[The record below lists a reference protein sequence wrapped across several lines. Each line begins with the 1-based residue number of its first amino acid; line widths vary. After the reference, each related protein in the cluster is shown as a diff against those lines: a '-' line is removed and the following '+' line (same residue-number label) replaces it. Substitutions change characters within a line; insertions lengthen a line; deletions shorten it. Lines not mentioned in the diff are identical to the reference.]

1 MSHLPETIVT
11 QSSELQECC
20 EHISSSRLFGFD
32 TEFIGEES
40 YRPRLCLV
48 QVATP
53 DRLFLIDPLALENL
67 TPFWELVADPDRVT
81 VVHAGREEIRMC
93 AHHLGRPPA
102 NVFDLQVAAGLVGAG
117 YPTGHAGLV
126 QQFLKVRIAK
136 GETLTDWSRRPLTKH
151 QVRYAYD
158 DVRFLIPIYE
168 KLSQRLTELE
178 RNDWAAEEFVTL
190 QNRSID
196 GDPEREPWRKLRGLG
211 GLDRKELAVVREIF
225 SWREG
230 RANKIN
236 RPARF
241 ILRDDLIVEIARRQP
256 NSEHDLAVI
265 RGVNKHDLAG
275 LLAAIETGCQLPK
288 EEWPDLAE
296 RDNDPPQVALIAS
309 FLLAALGSYCAE
321 QRLTLSIAATSNDVK
336 QLVRDSL
343 ANTKEFTDG
352 PLHRG
357 WRAIHVLPFLRSLL
371 EGRRAMLI
379 GETKSNAPFD
389 FVVVNKQ

>member
-1 MSHLPETIVT
+1 
-11 QSSELQECC
+11 
-20 EHISSSRLFGFD
+20 
-32 TEFIGEES
+32 
-40 YRPRLCLV
+40 
-48 QVATP
+48 
-53 DRLFLIDPLALENL
+53 
-67 TPFWELVADPDRVT
+67 
-81 VVHAGREEIRMC
+81 
-93 AHHLGRPPA
+93 
-102 NVFDLQVAAGLVGAG
+102 
-117 YPTGHAGLV
+117 
-126 QQFLKVRIAK
+126 
-136 GETLTDWSRRPLTKH
+136 
-151 QVRYAYD
+151 
-158 DVRFLIPIYE
+158 
-168 KLSQRLTELE
+168 
-178 RNDWAAEEFVTL
+178 
-190 QNRSID
+190 
-196 GDPEREPWRKLRGLG
+196 
-211 GLDRKELAVVREIF
+211 
-225 SWREG
+225 
-230 RANKIN
+230 
-236 RPARF
+236 
-241 ILRDDLIVEIARRQP
+241 LRDDLIVEIARRQP